1 MGQERFLLMAH
12 YVSKDIP
19 LRIYDVLGEA
29 VVVAT
34 DLEGEDHY
42 RLRDAFPEAISP
54 MDAPD
59 FCGFAVL
66 LVREDGTVG
75 HAVETFGREPD
86 AI

>member
-1 MGQERFLLMAH
+1 MKQQRYLLMAQ
-12 YVSKDIP
+12 YVSRDIP

-42 RLRDAFPEAISP
+42 RLRDAFPETISP
-54 MDAPD
+54 LDAPD
-59 FCGFAVL
+59 FCGFEIL

-75 HAVETFGREPD
+75 QAVETFGREPD

>member
-19 LRIYDVLGEA
+19 LRIYDVMGEA

-75 HAVETFGREPD
+75 QAVETFDREPD

>member
-1 MGQERFLLMAH
+1 MKQQRYLLMAH

-34 DLEGEDHY
+34 DLEGEDHH
-42 RLRDAFPEAISP
+42 RLRDAFPESISP
-54 MDAPD
+54 LDAPD
-59 FCGFAVL
+59 FCGFTIL

-75 HAVETFGREPD
+75 QAVETFDREPD

>member
-1 MGQERFLLMAH
+1 MKYLLMAH

-19 LRIYDVLGEA
+19 LRIYGSLPEA
-29 VVVAT
+29 VAVAIN
-34 DLEGEDHY
+34 LEGEDHHK
-42 RLRDAFPEAISP
+42 LRDAFPEVISP
-54 MDAPD
+54 LDAPD

-75 HAVETFGREPD
+75 QAVETFDREPD